1 MIKNKKS
8 VGIIG
13 CGKWGKKVIDILKRI
28 AIIKFVCNSKNSY
41 KSQSLNVDWVFVL
54 TTNETHFKI
63 VKFFLEKKKNVFCE
77 KPLTTSL
84 KKSKILFKIAEKNK
98 VKLYVDDIENYK
110 YKNISIYKK
119 NTIIRKK
126 RDIKNTDSLF
136 FRLAYHDFYLLF
148 DFLKNKKI
156 IKIIL
161 NEKKYLLNF
170 EIYFKNSLFN
180 FTYDVNSNKKIH
192 KINKIDFRSFDKNPL
207 FDMINKV
214 IYKKV
219 NFNRNKNAALFANFL
234 IDKFKNKFG
243 I

>member
-1 MIKNKKS
+1 MIKNKKKIG
-8 VGIIG
+8 VIG
-13 CGKWGKKVIDILKRI
+13 CGRWGKKVINVLKKI
-28 AIIKFVCNSKNSY
+28 SIIKFVCNSKNSY
-41 KSQSLNVDWVFVL
+41 KSQNLNVDWIFVL
-54 TTNETHFKI
+54 TTNKTHFKI
-63 VKFFLEKKKNVFCE
+63 VKFFLMKKKNVFCE

-84 KKSKILFKIAEKNK
+84 KKSEILFKIAKKNK

-110 YKNISIYKK
+110 YKKISIYKK
-119 NTIIRKK
+119 NIIIRKK
-126 RDIKNTDSLF
+126 SDIKNADSLF

-156 IKIIL
+156 TKIIL
-161 NEKKYLLNF
+161 NKKKYLLYF
-170 EIYFKNSLFN
+170 GIYLKNSIFN

-192 KINKIDFRSFDKNPL
+192 KINKINFRSFDNDPL

-219 NFNRNKNAALFANFL
+219 NFIRNKNATLFANFL